1 VITTIRKITLSLEGD
16 KELQRQIDS
25 LSMLAKDKESMMT
38 GAVIR
43 SANQK
48 MKQNH
53 ESKTKFFEMFVHLR
67 RKTEP

>member
-43 SANQK
+43 STNQK
-48 MKQNH
+48 MKQ
-53 ESKTKFFEMFVHLR
+53 ESRIENQVL
-67 RKTEP
+67 

>member
-1 VITTIRKITLSLEGD
+1 VITTIRKIALSLEGD

-38 GAVIR
+38 GAAIR

-48 MKQNH
+48 MKQ
-53 ESKTKFFEMFVHLR
+53 ESRIENQVL
-67 RKTEP
+67 

>member
-48 MKQNH
+48 MKQ
-53 ESKTKFFEMFVHLR
+53 ESRIENQVL
-67 RKTEP
+67 